1 MTDPAGDRL
10 LNAVAEVAQQEWL
23 QLPAEDLSDAAFA
36 ELSNEELQALA
47 GSVSDR
53 LVSNGLAHGHI
64 SALDARGR
72 EDRQRRRGLAR
83 RLGWLAAAAAVLGT
97 SVWLVQSS
105 LLPEERVA
113 QHQPAASSDRRL
125 SLPDGSTLA
134 LAEQTEAHLVAL
146 TPGEARVQLEHGS
159 VECEVA
165 HNPHRRFVVAAG
177 AFEVVVKGTHFT
189 VSLGLDAAA
198 PAAVAVSVE
207 RGLVEVRQP
216 PDRVLALLGAG
227 ESWASNGLSSR
238 EPSPG
243 EAAPPSAALD
253 TKAES
258 SGVAGKAPK
267 SAPGAAKPL
276 AVPQGRD
283 AEPSDARRL
292 FERADGERVAGHA
305 GQAAAAFDELR
316 RRYPEDERAGYA
328 AFMLGRIQLD
338 SLGDP
343 NAAAD
348 AFAFAIAH
356 PSGGFFL
363 EDAEARRVEAL
374 SKAGR
379 TEECR
384 RERDQFLA
392 RHPQA
397 LRAAFVARQCAAP

>member
-1 MTDPAGDRL
+1 MTDPASDRL
-10 LNAVAEVAQQEWL
+10 LHAVAEIARQEWL
-23 QLPAEDLSDAAFA
+23 QLPAEDLSDAGFA

-47 GSVSDR
+47 GSVS
-53 LVSNGLAHGHI
+53 SQLAHGHS
-64 SALDARGR
+64 SAL
-72 EDRQRRRGLAR
+72 EDRSRANPQRRRGFGR

-97 SVWLVQSS
+97 SLWLVQST
-105 LLPEERVA
+105 PPTEKPAA
-113 QHQPAASSDRRL
+113 QRQPAASSDRRI

-134 LAEQTEAHLVAL
+134 LAEKTEAQLVAL

-165 HNPHRRFVVAAG
+165 HNPDRRFVVAAG

-189 VSLGLDAAA
+189 VSTGLDAAA

-227 ESWASNGLSSR
+227 QSWASNGTSR
-238 EPSPG
+238 EPSLG
-243 EAAPPSAALD
+243 ETAPSSAAPG

-258 SGVAGKAPK
+258 SGAAGKAPK
-267 SAPGAAKPL
+267 TASGSATSS
-276 AVPQGRD
+276 AVPRPRD

-292 FERADGERVAGHA
+292 FERADGERLAGHA
-305 GQAAAAFDELR
+305 VQAAAAFDELR
-316 RRYPEDERAGYA
+316 RRYPDDARAGYA

-343 NAAAD
+343 KAAAD

-374 SKAGR
+374 SRARR

-397 LRAAFVARQCAAP
+397 LRAALVARLCAAP

>member
-1 MTDPAGDRL
+1 MTDSGGDRL

-23 QLPAEDLSDAAFA
+23 QLPAEDISGAAFA

-47 GSVSDR
+47 GSVSQR
-53 LVSNGLAHGHI
+53 LVSKRLAHGQI
-64 SALDARGR
+64 AALEAGGG
-72 EDRQRRRGLAR
+72 EARQRRRGFGR

-97 SVWLVQSS
+97 SLWLVQST
-105 LLPEERVA
+105 LPTQERVA
-113 QHQPAASSDRRL
+113 QQQPAPSSGRRL

-165 HNPHRRFVVAAG
+165 HNPDRRFVVAAG

-189 VSLGLDAAA
+189 VSSGLDAAA

-227 ESWASNGLSSR
+227 QSWASNGLTTR
-238 EPSPG
+238 EPSAG
-243 EAAPPSAALD
+243 EAAPPSAVLG

-267 SAPGAAKPL
+267 EAPVTAKSS
-276 AVPQGRD
+276 AVPQAR
-283 AEPSDARRL
+283 AAAPIDARRL
-292 FERADGERVAGHA
+292 FERADGERLAGHA
-305 GQAAAAFDELR
+305 QQAAAAFDELR
-316 RRYPEDERAGYA
+316 RRYPEDARAGYA

-356 PSGGFFL
+356 PGGGFFL
-363 EDAEARRVEAL
+363 EDAQARRVEAL

-379 TEECR
+379 SEECR

-392 RHPQA
+392 RHSQA
-397 LRAAFVARQCAAP
+397 LRAAFVAKLCATP